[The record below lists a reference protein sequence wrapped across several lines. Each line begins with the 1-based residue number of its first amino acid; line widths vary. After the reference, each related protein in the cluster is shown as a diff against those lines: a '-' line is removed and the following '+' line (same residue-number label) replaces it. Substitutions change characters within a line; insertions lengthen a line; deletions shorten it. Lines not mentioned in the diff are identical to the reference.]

1 VDVGSTPQ
9 EPLGTSNYYEAS
21 FGWLMTPPFE
31 MELVDNI
38 GLGLTFNYGSA
49 FKGGSIVLFFNQD

>member
-1 VDVGSTPQ
+1 
-9 EPLGTSNYYEAS
+9 
-21 FGWLMTPPFE
+21 MTPPFE